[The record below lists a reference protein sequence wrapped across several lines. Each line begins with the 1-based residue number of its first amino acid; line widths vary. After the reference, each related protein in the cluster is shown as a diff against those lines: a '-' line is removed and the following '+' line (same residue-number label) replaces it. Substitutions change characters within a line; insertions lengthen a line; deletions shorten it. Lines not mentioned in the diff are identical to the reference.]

1 MSELIKEAFRQL
13 YPEKEFGYS
22 VSLKYSLKF
31 KPYNANV
38 KMRGSNL
45 IFSLSKDWKKIS
57 SEIQIGLLQELLLK
71 ILHNDD
77 KINGKRIYGKRK
89 TISMELY
96 SLFMKNVHLAAPKIK
111 TDLALEE
118 SFDRVNA
125 AYFCGMIDKPNL
137 QWGSGSTSR
146 LGCYEY
152 GSDTI
157 TISAIFKDTKKEL
170 LDYIMH
176 HEMLHKKFKFQD
188 SNGRKL
194 HHSPEFKEMERMFE
208 NRDFLE
214 KEVSRLA
221 RRHRQGIFQNNS

>member
-1 MSELIKEAFRQL
+1 MSDLIKEAFDQL
-13 YPEKEFGYS
+13 YPDKEPNYS
-22 VSLKYSLKF
+22 FSLKYSRKF

-45 IFSLSKDWKKIS
+45 IFSLSKDWKNIS

-71 ILHNDD
+71 ILHHND
-77 KINGKRIYGKRK
+77 KINGKRK
-89 TISMELY
+89 TIGMELY
-96 SLFMKNVHLAAPKIK
+96 NLFMKNVHLAAPKIK
-111 TDLALEE
+111 TDEALEE
-118 SFDRVNA
+118 SFDRVNS
-125 AYFCGMIDKPNL
+125 AYFYGMIDKPNL

-157 TISAIFKDTKKEL
+157 TISAIFKDAKKEL
-170 LDYIMH
+170 LDYVMH

-188 SNGRKL
+188 SSGRKL
-194 HHSPEFKEMERMFE
+194 HHSPKFKEMEGMFE
-208 NRDFLE
+208 NRDFVE

-221 RRHRQGIFQNNS
+221 RRHRLGFRRYAGF